1 MNNNISKWRIFLNYT
16 ITYLLIGFSD
26 ISFFDYNRKAR
37 MVFFLVLAFL
47 FFYYRKKI
55 GKDLLIMVAAVI
67 YLILFQS
74 LYFGG
79 GNLFTT
85 VTLISL
91 LVFMPYFAAKVI
103 GPRFL
108 KYYRDV
114 MVAIALISI
123 GFWVAV
129 NVSSGLHS
137 NIQSW
142 AISLGSFYNPEFGIY
157 NDNIIIYT
165 FEEMEVYGM
174 YRNPGPF
181 HEPGAFSVFLML
193 AIISEIF
200 ITGKLITRF
209 NILFFANLIT
219 TFSTAGFLGL
229 FIIVGFYVYTTK
241 RMTILTKIFVSVSM
255 IAVIIYLFMT
265 LEFLG
270 EKISNQMEEQTE
282 TRLNTATS
290 GRFLGARKALI
301 VIYRYPLFG
310 RGLIAASKASA
321 TSEEAAGY
329 GWITWVSQI
338 GIVLGL
344 IYMFYLY
351 KALRNYSVINTRS
364 KLFALF
370 AFVAL
375 LAVLGGQKHTNTLV
389 FFILFLMPIVF
400 PYYSYWQDY
409 IIHKE
414 KKPPRAKR
422 IRTMGFSERADFSK
436 TGMKEGLTE

>member
-1 MNNNISKWRIFLNYT
+1 MINSISRWRVFLNYA

-37 MVFFLVLAFL
+37 MAFFVLLGFL

-55 GKDLLIMVAAVI
+55 GKDLLILAAASI
-67 YLILFQS
+67 YLILFQT

-79 GNLFTT
+79 GTLFTT

-91 LVFMPYFAAKVI
+91 LVVMPYFAVKII
-103 GPRFL
+103 GPNFL

-114 MVAIALISI
+114 MVAIALISM
-123 GFWVAV
+123 GFWIAV

-137 NIQSW
+137 AIQSW
-142 AISLGSFYNPEFGIY
+142 AISLGTYYNPEFGIY
-157 NDNIIIYT
+157 NDNIIVYSY
-165 FEEMEVYGM
+165 EEMEHYGFL
-174 YRNPGPF
+174 RNPGPF

-200 ITGKLITRF
+200 ITGKLISRF
-209 NILFFANLIT
+209 NLLFV
-219 TFSTAGFLGL
+219 
-229 FIIVGFYVYTTK
+229 IVAFYVYTTR
-241 RMTILTKIFVSVSM
+241 RMTLLTKVFVSASM
-255 IAVIIYLFMT
+255 LAVLIYLFMT

-270 EKISNQMEEQTE
+270 DKISSQMEEQTE
-282 TRLNTATS
+282 SRLTTATS
-290 GRFLGARKALI
+290 GRFLGARKALV

-310 RGLIAASKASA
+310 RGLVAASKASA

-338 GIVLGL
+338 GIILGL

-351 KALRNYSVINTRS
+351 KSLRNYSEVNLRS

-370 AFVAL
+370 AFGAM
-375 LAVLGGQKHTNTLV
+375 LAVLSGQKHTNSLV
-389 FFILFLMPIVF
+389 FFVLFLMPIAF
-400 PYYSYWQDY
+400 PYYTYWQDY
-409 IIHKE
+409 LIRPE
-414 KKPPRAKR
+414 KKPPKKKKTR
-422 IRTMGFSERADFSK
+422 ILGFGERAHLSRVGIK
-436 TGMKEGLTE
+436 RGVLSE